1 MANSL
6 FNQFQP
12 RQTNQMQM
20 LNQLR
25 NDPVGVLKQSGYNI
39 PAGMNN
45 PRQIIQHLIQ
55 SGQVGNGRLA
65 QIQQMAR
72 SMMR

>member
-6 FNQFQP
+6 YGQFNKP
-12 RQTNQMQM
+12 NQMEM
-20 LNQLR
+20 LNKLR

-55 SGQVGNGRLA
+55 SGQVPNGRLN
-65 QIQQMAR
+65 QIQQMAQ
-72 SMMR
+72 SLMR

>member
-12 RQTNQMQM
+12 SQTDQMQM

-25 NDPVGVLKQSGYNI
+25 SDPVGVLRQRGYNV
-39 PAGMNN
+39 PSGMTN

-55 SGQVGNGRLA
+55 SGQIAGGRLT
-65 QIQQMAR
+65 QIQQMAQ
-72 SMMR
+72 SLMR